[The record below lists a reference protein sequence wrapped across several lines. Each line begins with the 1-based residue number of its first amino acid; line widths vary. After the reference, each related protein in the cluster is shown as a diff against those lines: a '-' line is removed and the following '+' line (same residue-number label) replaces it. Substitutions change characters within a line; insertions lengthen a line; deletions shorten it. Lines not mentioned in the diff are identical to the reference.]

1 LSAVLLRDL
10 STAQKNVITMIKNR
24 QIIRRATPQHAED
37 LPQNLSPLLR
47 RLYISRGITQANELN
62 RSLQCLPPFSQLSG
76 IDVAVA
82 LLTEQL
88 KRGGH
93 ILIVADYDAD
103 GATSCALAVRALTCL
118 GAAKVSYLVPNRFEY
133 GYGLTPEIVD
143 LAAKSEPD
151 LIVTVDNGIAS
162 IEGVA
167 HANSLAI
174 PVLVTDHHLPGD
186 QLPEAAALVNPNLP
200 GDHFPSK
207 ALAGVGVAFYLMLAL
222 RGHLRDIDWFKQQQI
237 KEPNMADLLDLV
249 ALGTV
254 ADVVTLDHTN
264 RILVEQGVRRIRAG
278 ACCQGI
284 TALIEQAKRTPARL
298 VASDLGFAVGPR
310 LNAAGRLED
319 MSLGIRALL
328 TDSAAEARQIAQQLD
343 ELNQT
348 RREIEQTMK
357 EQAMSL
363 LETLHLESDSTLP
376 MGLCLYQP
384 EWHQGVIGILAARVR
399 ESTHR
404 PVIAFADAG
413 DGLIKGSA
421 RSVPGLHIRDLLDC
435 IAGSHPHLL
444 SKFGGHAMAAG
455 LTLKVDQFDA
465 FRQLFEEAVAKQL
478 TSDQLFD
485 RIDSDGELTADE
497 LTIEMAQCLR
507 DAGPWGQ
514 NFPEPQFDG
523 LFEVI
528 DSRIVGEKHLK
539 MRLSPMGSNQQ
550 IDAIAFNQ
558 ADCGAGRG
566 EKVHAAYRLDI
577 NEFRGR
583 VSPQLIVEYISS
595 TN

>member
-1 LSAVLLRDL
+1 MNLKSGC
-10 STAQKNVITMIKNR
+10 NNR
-24 QIIRRATPQHAED
+24 QIVRRIAAQSTGLLQELH
-37 LPQNLSPLLR
+37 PLLR
-47 RLYISRGITQANELN
+47 RLYISRGITQADELD
-62 RSLQCLPPFSQLSG
+62 RTLSRLPPASLLSG
-76 IDVAVA
+76 IEAAVT
-82 LLTEQL
+82 LLADQL
-88 KRGGH
+88 KQRGH

-103 GATSCALAVRALTCL
+103 GATSCALAMRALTNL
-118 GAAKVSYLVPNRFEY
+118 GATQLSYLVPNRFEY

-143 LAAKSEPD
+143 LAAKSKPD
-151 LIVTVDNGIAS
+151 LIVTVDNGIS
-162 IEGVA
+162 SVDGVA
-167 HANSLAI
+167 HANSLGI
-174 PVLVTDHHLPGD
+174 PVLVTDHHLPGRE
-186 QLPEAAALVNPNLP
+186 LPAAAALVNPNLP
-200 GDHFPSK
+200 EDHFPSK
-207 ALAGVGVAFYLMLAL
+207 ELAGVGVIFYLMLAL
-222 RGHLRDIDWFKQQQI
+222 RSHLRDIGWFEQQQI
-237 KEPNMADLLDLV
+237 KEPKLADLLDLV

-278 ACCQGI
+278 ACSPGI
-284 TALIEQAKRTPARL
+284 TALIEQAKRSSTHL
-298 VASDLGFAVGPR
+298 VASDLGFAIAPR

-328 TDSAAEARQIAQQLD
+328 TDSVAEASQIAQQLD
-343 ELNQT
+343 QLNQT

-357 EQAMSL
+357 EQALAL
-363 LETLHLESDSTLP
+363 LNAVELGADAELP

-384 EWHQGVIGILAARVR
+384 DWHQGVIGILASRVR
-399 ESTHR
+399 EIHHR

-413 DGLIKGSA
+413 NGQIKGSA
-421 RSVPGLHIRDLLDC
+421 RSIPGLHIRDLLDA
-435 IAGSHPHLL
+435 IAAAHPYLL
-444 SKFGGHAMAAG
+444 KKFGGHAMAAG
-455 LTLKVDQFDA
+455 LTLKVEQFEP

-478 TSDQLFD
+478 TPDQLFD
-485 RIDSDGELTADE
+485 TVDSDGELEADE
-497 LTIEMAQCLR
+497 LTIEMAQRLR

-523 LFEVI
+523 HFEVI

-539 MRLSPMGSNQQ
+539 MRLSPIGSSQQ

-558 ADCGAGRG
+558 AECGAGRG
-566 EKVHAAYRLDI
+566 EKIHAAYRLDI

>member
-1 LSAVLLRDL
+1 
-10 STAQKNVITMIKNR
+10 MNR
-24 QIIRRATPQHAED
+24 QIIRRTVSQQPTG
-37 LPQNLSPLLR
+37 LPQDLHPLLK
-47 RLYISRGITQANELN
+47 RLYISRGITHADELD
-62 RSLQCLPPFSQLSG
+62 RTLQRLPPASLLSG

-82 LLTEQL
+82 LLAEQL
-88 KRGGH
+88 KQGGH

-103 GATSCALAVRALTCL
+103 GATSCALAVRALTNM
-118 GAAKVSYLVPNRFEY
+118 GASQVSYLVPNRFEY

-143 LAAKSEPD
+143 LAAKSKPD
-151 LIVTVDNGIAS
+151 LIVTVDNGISS

-167 HANSLAI
+167 RANELGI
-174 PVLVTDHHLPGD
+174 PVLVTDHHLPGRV
-186 QLPEAAALVNPNLP
+186 LPDAAALLNPNLP
-200 GDHFPSK
+200 GDRFPSK
-207 ALAGVGVAFYLMLAL
+207 HLAGVGVIFYLMLAL
-222 RGHLRDIDWFKQQQI
+222 RSHLREMGWFKQHSI

-278 ACCQGI
+278 ACCHGI

-310 LNAAGRLED
+310 LNAAGRLEE

-328 TDSAAEARQIAQQLD
+328 TDSPAEAKQIAQQLD
-343 ELNQT
+343 QLNQT
-348 RREIEQTMK
+348 RREIEQSMK
-357 EQAMSL
+357 DQALAL
-363 LETLHLESDSTLP
+363 LNRLQFESEAALP

-384 EWHQGVIGILAARVR
+384 EWHQGVIGILASRVR
-399 ESTHR
+399 ESHHR

-421 RSVPGLHIRDLLDC
+421 RSIPGLHIRDLLDG
-435 IAGSHPHLL
+435 IATAQPKLL

-455 LTLKVDQFDA
+455 LTLALDQFDT
-465 FRQLFEEAVAKQL
+465 FRQLFETAVAKQL
-478 TSDQLFD
+478 TADQLFD
-485 RIDSDGELTADE
+485 RIDSDGELQPSE
-497 LTIEMAQCLR
+497 LNIEMAQLLR

-523 LFEVI
+523 DFEVI
-528 DSRIVGEKHLK
+528 DSRVVGEKHLK
-539 MRLSPMGSNQQ
+539 MRLSPVGSSQQ

-558 ADCGAGRG
+558 AEQGAGRG
-566 EKVHAAYRLDI
+566 EKIHAAYRLDI